1 MKITYRSLADVL
13 SAVCSMSRYQ
23 EWITSK
29 IPLYVTCILLS
40 IYQLVEQGL
49 ISNDIVFD
57 AFLLLAQICLLSSFG
72 YAINSFSDKKSD
84 KLANKPNEFN
94 FHSNSFGVT
103 FVVFNIVCIFASSF
117 FITSSSYLYFLF
129 LFLSIVSSWS
139 YSCLPLR
146 LKERGIFGLITASL
160 AQRFFPVML
169 INSTIG
175 SWSVSL
181 NLIAILSLLIGLR
194 YISAHQIEDYEND
207 LKSNTLTYTV
217 TKGIKKIKFISRFF
231 IYPLEVTLLIV
242 VIVFLGNA
250 ALFSIASMLIY
261 IVSLLINK
269 KLDKLLDGAKYFPFA
284 PFYNFYM
291 PVSLCIAISSI
302 VYSGYSLMITL
313 VSVVVTFVFSS
324 ESRI

>member
-1 MKITYRSLADVL
+1 MKITYGYLAEKL

-23 EWITSK
+23 EWLTSK

-40 IYQLVEQGL
+40 LYQLAEQGP
-49 ISNDIVFD
+49 IRDNIVFD
-57 AFLLLAQICLLSSFG
+57 SFLLYTQICLLSSFG
-72 YAINSFSDKKSD
+72 YAINSFSDRKSD

-94 FHSNSFGVT
+94 LHSNSFGVT
-103 FVVFNIVCIFASSF
+103 FVTFNVIFILLCSIY
-117 FITSSSYLYFLF
+117 ITSISYLYFLF

-146 LKERGIFGLITASL
+146 LKERGILGLITASL

-175 SWSVSL
+175 SWSAAL

-194 YISAHQIEDYEND
+194 YICAHQIEDYEND
-207 LKSNTLTYTV
+207 LKSNTRTYAV
-217 TKGIKKIKFISRFF
+217 TEGINKIKLISRYV
-231 IYPLEVTLLIV
+231 IYPLEIILLTLVL
-242 VIVFLGNA
+242 VFLDYA
-250 ALFSIASMLIY
+250 ALFCISFLLIY
-261 IVSLLINK
+261 IFSLIVNK
-269 KLDKLLDGAKYFPFA
+269 QFYKLLDGASYFPFS

-302 VYSGYSLMITL
+302 ISTGYSFMITV
-313 VSVVVTFVFSS
+313 VSVAVTFVFSR
-324 ESRI
+324 EAKT

>member
-1 MKITYRSLADVL
+1 MKITYRGLTEVL
-13 SAVCSMSRYQ
+13 SAACLMSRYQ

-49 ISNDIVFD
+49 ISNDMVFD
-57 AFLLLAQICLLSSFG
+57 AFFLFAQICLLSSFG

-84 KLANKPNEFN
+84 KLTNKPNEFN
-94 FHSNSFGVT
+94 LHSNAFGIT
-103 FVVFNIVCIFASSF
+103 FVAFNIICILVSSF
-117 FITSSSYLYFLF
+117 CITSISYLYYLF

-160 AQRFFPVML
+160 AQRYFPVML

-175 SWSVSL
+175 SWSTSL

-194 YISAHQIEDYEND
+194 YISVHQIEDYGND
-207 LKSNTLTYTV
+207 LKSDTLTYTV
-217 TKGIKKIKFISRFF
+217 TKGINNIKFISRFF
-231 IYPLEVTLLIV
+231 LYPLEVTLLIV
-242 VIVFLGNA
+242 VISFLGHA
-250 ALFSIASMLIY
+250 TLFCISFLIIY
-261 IVSLLINK
+261 IVTLLINN
-269 KLDKLLDGAKYFPFA
+269 KLDKLLDGASYFPFA

-302 VYSGYSLMITL
+302 ASSGQSLMITL
-313 VSVVVTFVFSS
+313 VSVVVTFVFSR
-324 ESRI
+324 EARI